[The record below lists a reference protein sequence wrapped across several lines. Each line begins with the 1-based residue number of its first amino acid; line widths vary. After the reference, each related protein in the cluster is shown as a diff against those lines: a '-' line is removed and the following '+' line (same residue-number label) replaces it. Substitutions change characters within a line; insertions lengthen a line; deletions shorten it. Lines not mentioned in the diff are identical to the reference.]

1 MKELYQKLRTFT
13 GKSYGLYKSLAGKTW
28 NFGDF
33 DMEFVH
39 VQGDPYAPA
48 SRLKL
53 TAPIEILGIP
63 AEWGNSPVKRLALA
77 DYLLRKL
84 SAEVEKRS
92 EEEKFPIHK
101 LCQRYGHPK
110 SPRVSFLH
118 KLYSKSFQPYTSQSL
133 SEL

>member
-13 GKSYGLYKSLAGKTW
+13 GKSYGLYKSLTGKTW

-92 EEEKFPIHK
+92 EEEKFPIHV
-101 LCQRYGHPK
+101 LVPGEEVLVRNALWVGGP
-110 SPRVSFLH
+110 
-118 KLYSKSFQPYTSQSL
+118 
-133 SEL
+133 SENGGKELWK